1 MSERT
6 THEQLEALETK
17 LAWLE
22 RLLQKLN
29 EATVDQERRIERLEL
44 ALRTTIERHKD

>member
-1 MSERT
+1 MSESTNR
-6 THEQLEALETK
+6 EQLEALETK

-29 EATVDQERRIERLEL
+29 EATVDQERRIEKLEL
-44 ALRTTIERHKD
+44 ALRTAVERNKD

>member
-1 MSERT
+1 MSENMTR
-6 THEQLEALETK
+6 ERLETLETK

-22 RLLQKLN
+22 RTLQKLN

-44 ALRTTIERHKD
+44 ALRTAMVRDKD